1 LKNFIKVILVL
12 STVISGSAAAE
23 QVNVYSARKEA
34 LIKPLLDKFTQQTG
48 ISVNLVTG
56 KADTLIT
63 RLRSEGKY
71 SPADLLISTDV
82 GRLYRAKQQD
92 LTQAV
97 DSEVLNTNI
106 ASNYMDPDK
115 HWFALTLRARP
126 LMYAPDRLNATE
138 LLRIEDLTDEKWRG
152 RICVRSS
159 SNIYNQSMVAALIEQ
174 IGEEA
179 TEAWVAGLVKNFARP
194 PKGGDRDQ
202 IKAVAAGQC
211 DIAIANTYYLAGMLT
226 DKDQSIREVAEKVKV
241 LWPNQDDRGTH
252 VNISGAAVSKYA
264 PNKEAAIKLLEY
276 MVQQEPQKWYAQTNH
291 EYPLRDGVQ
300 WSKVLTSFG
309 QFKAEQVALGKVGE
323 LNGLAVKLMD
333 RAGWK

>member
-1 LKNFIKVILVL
+1 MVA
-12 STVISGSAAAE
+12 GSAVAE

-34 LIKPLLDKFTQQTG
+34 LIKPLLDRFTQQTG
-48 ISVNLVTG
+48 ISVNMVTG

-82 GRLYRAKQQD
+82 GRLHRAKQQD

-97 DSEVLNTNI
+97 DSEFLNLNI
-106 ASNYMDPDK
+106 ASNYRDPDK
-115 HWFALTLRARP
+115 HWFGLTLRARP
-126 LMYAPDRLNATE
+126 IMYAPDRLDPAG
-138 LLRIEDLTDEKWRG
+138 LLRIEDLSDEKWRG

-174 IGEEA
+174 LGEAA
-179 TEAWVAGLVKNFARP
+179 TEAWVVSFVGNFARP

-226 DKDQSIREVAEKVKV
+226 DKDQSTREVAQKVKV
-241 LWPNQDDRGTH
+241 LWPNQDDRGAH
-252 VNISGAAVSKYA
+252 VNISGAAVAKYA
-264 PNKEAAIKLLEY
+264 PNKEAAITLLEY
-276 MVQQEPQKWYAQTNH
+276 MMQQEPQEWYAQTNH
-291 EYPLRDGVQ
+291 EYPLREGVQ
-300 WSKVLTSFG
+300 WSPVLKTFG
-309 QFKAEQVALGKVGE
+309 QFKAEKVQLDRVGE
-323 LNGLAVKLMD
+323 LNALAVKLMD

>member
-1 LKNFIKVILVL
+1 M
-12 STVISGSAAAE
+12 ISNSAAAE

-71 SPADLLISTDV
+71 SPADLFISTDV

-97 DSEVLNTNI
+97 DSEILNTNI

-252 VNISGAAVSKYA
+252 VNISGAGITRYA
-264 PNKEAAIKLLEY
+264 KNPEGAQRLIEWLSTE
-276 MVQQEPQKWYAQTNH
+276 EPQMMFSEMNLEMPANPTV
-291 EYPLRDGVQ
+291 P
-300 WSKVLTSFG
+300 S
-309 QFKAEQVALGKVGE
+309 AEQVAAWGGFTQDSINVEAAGRLQ
-323 LNGLAVKLMD
+323 AVAVMLMD
-333 RAGWK
+333 RADYR